1 MGWIAIKM
9 LTGDRAKFAGIVFGV
24 AFAAALIMQQ
34 GSIFWGLMLRT
45 SAQIYDLRGA
55 DLWVMDPSVT
65 FIDDVKPMLERQLGI
80 VRGVEGIEWAV
91 PLYKGMARAKLSFK
105 DKATGKRV
113 DVIEQV
119 ILIGLDD
126 YSFVGEPAS
135 MFTGDIEDL
144 RRPHS
149 VIVDRVGLRKLFPRQ
164 GLNMI
169 ESPEALKT
177 ALSQATGRNRA
188 AVAMKAAGRPDAID
202 PPTSAPVL
210 PEPDDQASPVLFEM
224 EMNERRAEVVGI
236 CNATRTFQSN
246 AILYTTFSR
255 AKEFVPR
262 ERKLLSYV
270 LVKVQPGQSVEE
282 VAARIKSQT
291 GLSALTTDQFV
302 EKTINYYLRFTGI
315 PINFMTTVIL
325 GFFVGTAIAG
335 QMFYSFTLENI
346 RQFGALKAMG
356 VGNLK
361 IVGMVL
367 LQAGLVGFLGYG
379 LGVGGAT
386 LFGMANR
393 GANSELA
400 FYTHWYLLVLD
411 ATAIS
416 VICVLASLL
425 SILKVVLLEP
435 AIVFRG

>member
-1 MGWIAIKM
+1 
-9 LTGDRAKFAGIVFGV
+9 
-24 AFAAALIMQQ
+24 
-34 GSIFWGLMLRT
+34 
-45 SAQIYDLRGA
+45 
-55 DLWVMDPSVT
+55 
-65 FIDDVKPMLERQLGI
+65 
-80 VRGVEGIEWAV
+80 
-91 PLYKGMARAKLSFK
+91 
-105 DKATGKRV
+105 
-113 DVIEQV
+113 
-119 ILIGLDD
+119 
-126 YSFVGEPAS
+126 
-135 MFTGDIEDL
+135 
-144 RRPHS
+144 
-149 VIVDRVGLRKLFPRQ
+149 
-164 GLNMI
+164 MI
-169 ESPEALKT
+169 ESPSKLKEELARVTKRRALPAT
-177 ALSQATGRNRA
+177 MASSTGRSTLKN
-188 AVAMKAAGRPDAID
+188 GESIDSSTELPD
-202 PPTSAPVL
+202 S
-210 PEPDDQASPVLFEM
+210 EASPVLFEM
-224 EMNERRAEVVGI
+224 EMNEKRAEVVGI

-270 LVKVQPGQSVEE
+270 LVKVQPGQDVKA
-282 VAARIKSQT
+282 VAERIRSQT
-291 GLSALTTDQFV
+291 GLAALTTDEFV
-302 EKTINYYLRFTGI
+302 EKTITYYLRFTGI
-315 PINFMTTVIL
+315 PINFLTTVVL

-356 VGNLK
+356 VGNAK

-411 ATAIS
+411 ATAITI
-416 VICVLASLL
+416 ICILASLL

>member
-80 VRGVEGIEWAV
+80 VRGVDGIQWAV
-91 PLYKGMARAKLSFK
+91 PLYKGMARAKLSFN
-105 DKATGKRV
+105 DKVTGKRV

-149 VIVDRVGLRKLFPRQ
+149 VVVDRVGLRKLFPRQ

-169 ESPEALKT
+169 ESPEALRS
-177 ALSQATGRNRA
+177 ALSQVSGRNRA
-188 AVAMKAAGRPDAID
+188 AVAMKAKASPAVD
-202 PPTSAPVL
+202 PPPTVAPTL
-210 PEPDDQASPVLFEM
+210 PEGADDGSPVLFEM

-291 GLSALTTDQFV
+291 GLAAITTDQFV

-356 VGNLK
+356 VGNLR
-361 IVGMVL
+361 IIGMVL

-411 ATAIS
+411 ATAIA